1 MKKTA
6 LFLALVTAVGV
17 LAAGCGGSGGEKKEA
32 AKEAPKKEAKV
43 LTCATE
49 AMVRPVSYVD
59 KDNNIVGYEVDVLNA
74 IGKKLGYE
82 IKFEKTEFASVFAG
96 VDSGRYDLAFGG
108 INKTKARLEKYNFTN
123 VTHYYEPAGFFVTK
137 GLLDKHP
144 INKIEDLGGLVT
156 YANPKGDSWQLFIE
170 AFNKKYPDNPIKV
183 NYSDEDW
190 GAYYIRLNKGTMDII
205 KGAESRLPIYAEVY
219 GYNYDFVSLPQE
231 EYDKVNG
238 LAEPEQWFVFRKNEH
253 GEKLAREFDKAI
265 TELRDDGT
273 LSKISIKDLGNDYS
287 SKENYAKRNKK
298 K

>member
-6 LFLALVTAVGV
+6 LFLALVTAVGI
-17 LAAGCGGSGGEKKEA
+17 LAAGCGGGGGEKKEA
-32 AKEAPKKEAKV
+32 AKEAPKKDAKV

-59 KDNNIVGYEVDVLNA
+59 KNNNVVGYEVDVLNA

-82 IKFEKTEFASVFAG
+82 MKFVKTEFASIFAG
-96 VDSGRYDLAFGG
+96 VDSGRYDIAFG
-108 INKTKARLEKYNFTN
+108 NLAKRPEREKKFTFTT

-137 GLLDKHP
+137 GLLKKHP

-156 YANPKGDSWQLFIE
+156 YANPKGDSWQTFCE
-170 AFNKKYPDNPIKV
+170 AYNKKFPNNPIKV

-190 GAYYIRLNKGTMDII
+190 GAYYIRLNKGTMDIL
-205 KGAESRLPIYAEVY
+205 KGAESRMPIYAQEY

-238 LAEPEQWFVFRKNEH
+238 LAAPEQWFIFQKNEK
-253 GEKLAREFDKAI
+253 GVKLAKEFDKAI
-265 TELRDDGT
+265 TELREDGT
-273 LSKISIKDLGNDYS
+273 LTKLSIKNLGNDYS

-298 K
+298 